1 MGGGGGEGG
10 MRGSHRQNGSIT
22 RSIRGF
28 VEWNVECA
36 VGYTV
41 YNFRFLI

>member
-1 MGGGGGEGG
+1 MGLVGGGGGEGG

-28 VEWNVECA
+28 VILWTVEC
-36 VGYTV
+36 GML
-41 YNFRFLI
+41 F

>member
-28 VEWNVECA
+28 VDSGMWNA
-36 VGYTV
+36 VDIIFY
-41 YNFRFLI
+41 F